1 MREFNE
7 VEDLNIF
14 YANKLLELGEVSE
27 NCNDD
32 VLKKMLKNLMKD
44 YDTNYKILRHKIK
57 FENKVLKKRVKV
69 SNNMR
74 KAELSHEL
82 RKIRYIIRQRK
93 IENWKDYFKFRKDY
107 NGKKDE
113 YKKLNYENFE

>member
-1 MREFNE
+1 MSMASGVEVRVPFADHRIFEFVFNVPWE
-7 VEDLNIF
+7 
-14 YANKLLELGEVSE
+14 
-27 NCNDD
+27 
-32 VLKKMLKNLMKD
+32 
-44 YDTNYKILRHKIK
+44 IK

-93 IENWKDYFKFRKDY
+93 LENWKEYFKFRKGY
-107 NGKKDE
+107 KSNKDE
-113 YKKLNYENFE
+113 YKKIYY